1 MLTSK
6 VAKRYAQGL
15 LNFTQ
20 ESAQTD
26 AVFVEMSDVAKTIE
40 KSKELQNF
48 FASPI
53 IDGKK
58 KISIAL
64 EIFKDFSPVT
74 KSFLQLIIKQG
85 RESQLQNIAQEFI
98 NKVEDMKGVQRI
110 TLTSAAQL
118 SDENISNILKSSDL
132 VNHNQTFDVKSI
144 INPNLLGGYSK
155 CQNRNPYP
163 NWKRRKPP
171 VNGSLSSSNT
181 RYSSMKTGLPT
192 VRKANGESAPIG
204 SSPVVP
210 PWKAWLL
217 P

>member
-20 ESAQTD
+20 ESGHTD
-26 AVFVEMSDVAKTIE
+26 SVFAEMGDIVKTIE

-85 RESQLQNIAQEFI
+85 RESQMQNIAQEFI

-110 TLTSAAQL
+110 TLTSAGQL
-118 SDENISNILKSSDL
+118 SAENISNILKSSDL
-132 VNHNQTFDVKSI
+132 VNHDNKFDVKSI
-144 INPNLLGGYSK
+144 INPEILGGYILRVGDQQVDASVKSK
-155 CQNRNPYP
+155 
-163 NWKRRKPP
+163 
-171 VNGSLSSSNT
+171 LSKLKKEFQLN
-181 RYSSMKTGLPT
+181 
-192 VRKANGESAPIG
+192 
-204 SSPVVP
+204 
-210 PWKAWLL
+210 
-217 P
+217 